1 MLHTIVG
8 CLCNHT
14 SWPSW
19 RKKEILKFMRTGL
32 FAKLSSDQERRVVR
46 QVSDDIGNIG
56 GTIVQ
61 EKSAKAI
68 FGIKWLTLTQ

>member
-1 MLHTIVG
+1 MQPHF
-8 CLCNHT
+8 
-14 SWPSW
+14 WA
-19 RKKEILKFMRTGL
+19 ILAPEGDSQIHENRPLRFQ
-32 FAKLSSDQERRVVR
+32 LSSDQERRVVR